1 MKNNIKNGKASK
13 QRVSELIERVKNKKN
28 ASIGMIVTINNGV
41 SVAEYE
47 MLVDAYND
55 LMDECVS
62 LQQKLARIQ
71 ELIKDE

>member
-13 QRVSELIERVKNKKN
+13 QRVSELIERVKNNKN

-55 LMDECVS
+55 LMDECVR

-71 ELIKDE
+71 EVIKE

>member
-13 QRVSELIERVKNKKN
+13 QRVSELIERVKNNKN

-47 MLVDAYND
+47 MLVDAFNA
-55 LMDECVS
+55 LMDECVR
-62 LQQKLARIQ
+62 LQQKLARVQ
-71 ELIKDE
+71 EVIKE

>member
-13 QRVSELIERVKNKKN
+13 KRVSELIERVKNKKN

-55 LMDECVS
+55 LMDECVM

-71 ELIKDE
+71 EVIKE

>member
-13 QRVSELIERVKNKKN
+13 QRVSELIERVKNNKN

-47 MLVDAYND
+47 MLVEAYND
-55 LMDECVS
+55 LMDECVR
-62 LQQKLARIQ
+62 LQQKLARVQ
-71 ELIKDE
+71 EVIKE

>member
-13 QRVSELIERVKNKKN
+13 QRVSELIERVKNNKN
-28 ASIGMIVTINNGV
+28 GSIGMIVTINNGV

-55 LMDECVS
+55 LMDECVR

-71 ELIKDE
+71 EVIKE

>member
-1 MKNNIKNGKASK
+1 MKNNIKNGKESK
-13 QRVSELIERVKNKKN
+13 QRVSELIERVKNNKN

-47 MLVDAYND
+47 MLVDAFNA
-55 LMDECVS
+55 LMDECVR

-71 ELIKDE
+71 EVIKE